1 MIYLDNNAT
10 TKIDNIVL
18 EEMMPFLQD
27 EYANASSM
35 YEFARKPS
43 GALKTARIQVRDFV
57 GARDEK
63 EIIVPVDVLSAVV
76 QYEHSG
82 FWCRKRGIPLLCN
95 SQSDR

>member
-10 TKIDNIVL
+10 TKIDKIVL
-18 EEMMPFLQD
+18 EEMMPFLED

-43 GALKTARIQVRDFV
+43 EALKTARIQVRDFV

-63 EIIVPVDVLSAVV
+63 EIYFTSAGFCNGN
-76 QYEHSG
+76 HSFSWLRQQG
-82 FWCRKRGIPLLCN
+82 N
-95 SQSDR
+95 